1 MANKEYREF
10 LMCLINAQ
18 HTKGSFN
25 HHDVCTIPHSW
36 KVGVSCWF
44 GGWFGSWFKHR
55 AKVKTHQVY
64 LYILRTVLNNDMP
77 SKFNL

>member
-25 HHDVCTIPHSW
+25 HHDVRTVPHGW
-36 KVGVSCWF
+36 KVDTSC
-44 GGWFGSWFKHR
+44 WFGSWFKHR
-55 AKVKTHQVY
+55 AKVKTHQIY
-64 LYILRTVLNNDMP
+64 LYILRTALINDMP
-77 SKFNL
+77 SQFSLSTF